1 MNNFRELHPINDDC
15 FTLSS
20 KNYPLEFYTDFG
32 KALKKSNDCY
42 LSLVPKELR
51 TLFEETRLTYHPEL
65 IKFFYDL
72 SNKLLQKV
80 EEWEL

>member
-20 KNYPLEFYTDFG
+20 KNYPLEFYTDFE

-42 LSLVPKELR
+42 LSLVPKELHA
-51 TLFEETRLTYHPEL
+51 LFEETRLTYHPEL

-72 SNKLLQKV
+72 SNKLLQD
-80 EEWEL
+80 EEE